1 MKNKATLAE
10 AMQQAERRPTAS
22 RIAPSRQGKKAVVL
36 YLEPEKAKRLKV
48 LAAEN
53 ETTVHALGLE
63 AFDLLFERY
72 KAGQLQS
79 TP

>member
-1 MKNKATLAE
+1 MKTKTTFSE
-10 AMQQAERRPTAS
+10 AMQQAQAASTAS
-22 RIAPSRQGKKAVVL
+22 SIAPSRRGKKAVVL
-36 YLEPEKAKRLKV
+36 YLKPETAKRLKV

-72 KAGQLQS
+72 DAG
-79 TP
+79 